1 VTGVS
6 AATEH
11 ALETAL
17 DRLLSGQPL
26 RTDGALTVAGLARE
40 AGVSRA
46 TANRAGRTIE
56 RLRAATTTSETHSGT
71 NPEALR
77 QRIRTLENELAARTR
92 RESREV
98 GALRQRA
105 HILAQYVQAL
115 TLDNEAL
122 RKTLAD
128 HDLLHQLPHA
138 APVD

>member
-1 VTGVS
+1 MTGVS
-6 AATEH
+6 AATEQV
-11 ALETAL
+11 LESAL

-26 RTDGALTVAGLARE
+26 RTNGALTVAGLARE

-46 TANRAGRTIE
+46 TANRASRSLE
-56 RLRAATTTSETHSGT
+56 RLRAATATGENHTGA
-71 NPEALR
+71 NPESLR
-77 QRIRTLENELAARTR
+77 QRIRTLETELAARTR

-98 GALRQRA
+98 DALRQRA

-122 RKTLAD
+122 RKALAD